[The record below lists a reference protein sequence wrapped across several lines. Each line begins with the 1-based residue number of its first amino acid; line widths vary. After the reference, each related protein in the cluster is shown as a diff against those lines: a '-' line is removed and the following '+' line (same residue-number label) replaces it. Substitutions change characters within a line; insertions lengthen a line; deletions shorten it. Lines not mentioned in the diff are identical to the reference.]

1 MILGIYSIYDKKTG
15 YLTPTV
21 DQNDAA
27 AKRNFEHAMMQE
39 SNLLFSH
46 PEDYALHKLGS
57 FNTETG
63 EIIPLVPVPEK
74 IIDGLGYGRGDE

>member
-1 MILGIYSIYDKKTG
+1 MILGIYSIRDKKTG

-46 PEDYALHKLGS
+46 PEDYALYRIGD
-57 FNTETG
+57 FNSDTG
-63 EIIPLVPVPEK
+63 FIVPRDPEL
-74 IIDGLGYGRGDE
+74 IIDGFGYGRGDE